1 MTSPNDNQSL
11 EPPNDDGNPPTPANE
26 AGTGNGDRPTRSI
39 TVSIQYSYF
48 NPNGL
53 ANLNR
58 GNAGADNEETPPVAR
73 PDGALI
79 LSFRDVPTSTPQE
92 RLESIIS
99 IAAELAMRR
108 FSDLMS
114 QPKGISKE
122 QFEELPTVRISE
134 LQDEQ
139 SKVCSIC
146 YDSYEEEPENIL
158 KRSRDEEFGD
168 RSDLIKKQ
176 RSESP
181 AVMIGAEEPAGN
193 SGAHSS
199 QGPNDGETPTYKH
212 SPVRLPCDHVFGRE
226 CLFKWSQLENSC
238 PLCRHKIVDAA
249 PGNSGGSSEN
259 MANLNA
265 EAFERIRQALYNTP
279 QAETAE
285 GGGSDTANEAGDT
298 NEGNDL
304 QNFTFSRSGIVLLRP
319 DDLAG
324 PNFGEQSNA
333 AGQGQGA
340 ASEEASAATNSAF
353 NPFAA
358 SNGENR
364 RVQWIPLPITTIYTG
379 ANNLNTD
386 GANNNS
392 SGTNLDG
399 SETSR
404 HQERSPNERLRAI
417 LSNIFN
423 VSHSANMAR
432 TNEDSGAPNAS
443 NNINTEQATSAR
455 VAPSTSDRQSS
466 SNSPIPRRRSFLDHI
481 LRITNRHRNRPNN
494 GIPRA
499 NTPTALHS
507 ANSMF
512 NSGVAS
518 YRNQDGQVST
528 FNITDGQLPA
538 PPQATQPEQ
547 GTTGANTSGS
557 QTAHPRS
564 DSGESSSES
573 NDTSS

>member
-1 MTSPNDNQSL
+1 MSSHNGDQNL

-26 AGTGNGDRPTRSI
+26 STTGNSDRPTRSI

-58 GNAGADNEETPPVAR
+58 ANGGADSEETPAVAR

-146 YDSYEEEPENIL
+146 YDSYEDEPENVL
-158 KRSRDEEFGD
+158 KRSRDEDFAD
-168 RSDLIKKQ
+168 RSDLFKKQ

-181 AVMIGAEEPAGN
+181 AVMIGAEETAED
-193 SGAHSS
+193 SGVQSS
-199 QGPNDGETPTYKH
+199 EGANDGETPTYKH
-212 SPVRLPCDHVFGRE
+212 APVKLPCDHVFGRE
-226 CLFKWSQLENSC
+226 CLYKWSQLENSC

-249 PGNSGGSSEN
+249 PGNSGNSEN

-265 EAFERIRQALYNTP
+265 EAFERIRQALYNNP
-279 QAETAE
+279 QPETTQGA
-285 GGGSDTANEAGDT
+285 GSDPANETGDMG
-298 NEGNDL
+298 GNDL
-304 QNFTFSRSGIVLLRP
+304 QNFSFSRSGIVLLRP
-319 DDLAG
+319 DDLTG
-324 PNFGEQSNA
+324 PTLGQQSNA
-333 AGQGQGA
+333 ADQGQGA
-340 ASEEASAATNSAF
+340 ASEDASAATNAGF

-364 RVQWIPLPITTIYTG
+364 RIQWIPLPITTIYTG
-379 ANNLNTD
+379 ANNLDSDGRNSNT
-386 GANNNS
+386 

-399 SETSR
+399 SENATGR
-404 HQERSPNERLRAI
+404 HQERTPNERLRAI

-423 VSHSANMAR
+423 VSHSANTTR
-432 TNEDSGAPNAS
+432 TNEDSGTPNAS
-443 NNINTEQATSAR
+443 NNINSGRATAT
-455 VAPSTSDRQSS
+455 STSDHQPR

-481 LRITNRHRNRPNN
+481 LRITHRHRNRQSNN
-494 GIPRA
+494 GPRA
-499 NTPTALHS
+499 DTPPALHP
-507 ANSMF
+507 ANNMF

-528 FNITDGQLPA
+528 FNIAGGQLPS
-538 PPQATQPEQ
+538 PRQANQQEH
-547 GTTGANTSGS
+547 GTTDANSSETR
-557 QTAHPRS
+557 TARPRS